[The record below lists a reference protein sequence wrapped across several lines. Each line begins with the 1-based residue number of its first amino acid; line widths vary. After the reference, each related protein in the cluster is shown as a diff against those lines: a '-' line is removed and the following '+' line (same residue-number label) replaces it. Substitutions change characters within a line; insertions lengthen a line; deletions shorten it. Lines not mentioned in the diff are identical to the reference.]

1 MRHFSKSAQI
11 PGTLLTAPTPTKA
24 SEVDP
29 KYYKAP
35 DVKEQLQKDQFYKC
49 AYCEKK
55 IEGAYND
62 VEHYRPKS
70 KYYWLGHAWTNLLFA
85 CNICNRTCKKDEF
98 PLSDESKRHLN
109 EKSIAGED
117 PLVINPAEEDPA
129 DYIVFNR
136 AMAQPRVVDGEES
149 IKGRYNI
156 GLFRLNDRTELVA
169 ERKASYELFEQKL
182 EALRMTKTIVKEVN
196 PEDPVRE
203 KIVNL
208 VKCLEK
214 SIEALTS
221 PDAQYSGMLI
231 NNLAYPQNIDL

>member
-1 MRHFSKSAQI
+1 
-11 PGTLLTAPTPTKA
+11 
-24 SEVDP
+24 
-29 KYYKAP
+29 
-35 DVKEQLQKDQFYKC
+35 
-49 AYCEKK
+49 
-55 IEGAYND
+55 
-62 VEHYRPKS
+62 
-70 KYYWLGHAWTNLLFA
+70 
-85 CNICNRTCKKDEF
+85 
-98 PLSDESKRHLN
+98 
-109 EKSIAGED
+109 
-117 PLVINPAEEDPA
+117 
-129 DYIVFNR
+129 
-136 AMAQPRVVDGEES
+136 MAQPRVVDGEES

-231 NNLAYPQNIDL
+231 RDCRLIPSL

>member
-24 SEVDP
+24 SEVSPD
-29 KYYKAP
+29 YYKAA

-55 IEGAYND
+55 IEGPYND

-70 KYYWLGHAWTNLLFA
+70 KYYWLGHAWSNLLFA

-98 PLSDESKRHLN
+98 PLSDESSRHLD

-117 PLVINPAEEDPA
+117 PLIINPAEEDPA

-156 GLFRLNDRTELVA
+156 GLFRLNDRKGLVA
-169 ERKASYELFEQKL
+169 ERKAAYELFEGNL
-182 EALRMTKTIVKEVN
+182 EVLRMTRTILGEANVEG
-196 PEDPVRE
+196 PVRE
-203 KIVNL
+203 KIHDL
-208 VKCLEK
+208 LKCLED
-214 SIEALTS
+214 SISAQVS

-231 NNLAYPQNIDL
+231 NNLAHPQSINL